1 MFESLE
7 GGAGLQV
14 VIGLQSMGNP
24 ALDALALLLYLIGG
38 FVFYLLAGTF
48 VYWSVDKS
56 LGKRLLIVLLVTGVL
71 VAGLKLTF
79 QRPRPYVA
87 FPDQVWHVIDEGTYG
102 IPSGHTAFALAW
114 WGYLAW
120 QTRRRAAWALVF
132 AYTGLMGWGR
142 MYIGAHYP
150 QDIVGGLLVAVVSLA
165 ICVRFPSG
173 VIGFWN
179 RLPFAVRA
187 ALILMLSIIITL
199 EFGEDHFALVV
210 AGVVPG
216 AALGAYLEG
225 RALHFSTAGSQL
237 QRAMRFVLGLVLL
250 ASLFVLL
257 WVSPV
262 LAQSEVLRQALI
274 YALIG
279 AGVTVGWPWL
289 GMRLGFFSPFHR
301 VERTSSMQAERPEPT
316 SM

>member
-7 GGAGLQV
+7 NGAGLEIV
-14 VIGLQSMGNP
+14 VGLQSMGNP
-24 ALDALALLLYLIGG
+24 ALDALALLLYLVGG
-38 FVFYLLAGTF
+38 FVFYLFVGTF
-48 VYWSVDKS
+48 FYWSVDKG

-79 QRPRPYVA
+79 QRPRPYAA
-87 FPDQVWHVIDEGTYG
+87 FPDQVSHVIEEGTYG

-120 QTRRRAAWALVF
+120 QTRKRAAWALVLV
-132 AYTGLMGWGR
+132 YTVLMAWGR

-150 QDIVGGLLVAVVSLA
+150 QDIVGGLLVALVSLA
-165 ICVRFPSG
+165 ICIRFPSG
-173 VIGFWN
+173 VVGAWN
-179 RLPFAVRA
+179 RLPFALRA
-187 ALILMLSIIITL
+187 ALMLVLTIIITL
-199 EFGEDHFALVV
+199 EFGGDDFALVV

-225 RALHFSTAGSQL
+225 RTLHFSTAGSRF
-237 QRAMRFVLGLVLL
+237 QRLIRFILGVMLL

-262 LAQSEVLRQALI
+262 LARSEVLRQTLI

-289 GMRLGFFSPFHR
+289 GLRLGFFSRLQPLNGVSATHR
-301 VERTSSMQAERPEPT
+301 
-316 SM
+316 